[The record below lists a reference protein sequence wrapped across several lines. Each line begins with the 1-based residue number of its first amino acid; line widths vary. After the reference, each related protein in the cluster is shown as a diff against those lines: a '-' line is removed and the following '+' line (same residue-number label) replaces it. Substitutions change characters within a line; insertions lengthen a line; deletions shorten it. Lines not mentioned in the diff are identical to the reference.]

1 MHNRTLPALFGTAL
15 ALAFGGQ
22 AMAQA
27 HDGHDHGEHQHP
39 AAQHGGTLAASG
51 NYQFEVV
58 FKEDGLAV
66 YPHGPSI
73 SPMAITQMSGQAF
86 FLMPGA
92 RTYSRPYTL
101 RPAAGQA
108 KQADSL
114 ALAVDLTKV
123 PATGARV
130 TLRVSGLPD
139 SANPRAEFTVPFARA
154 ETGALTVTKAT
165 KADAPAIARLK
176 LCPVSGEE
184 LGSMGGPL
192 KVARGNNA
200 TFLCCQGCLEK
211 VEADPVK
218 YLGAAAGAGTPA
230 HHEHQH

>member
-1 MHNRTLPALFGTAL
+1 MLLAMAAPALSLILGSPAL
-15 ALAFGGQ
+15 AQ
-22 AMAQA
+22 D
-27 HDGHDHGEHQHP
+27 HDGHDHGGHQHP
-39 AAQHGGTLAASG
+39 PAQHGGTLASSG
-51 NYQFEVV
+51 SYQFEVV

-101 RPAAGQA
+101 RPAAGRGGP
-108 KQADSL
+108 ADSL
-114 ALAVDLTKV
+114 GLAVDLSRV
-123 PATGARV
+123 PASGARV
-130 TLRVSGLPD
+130 TIRVLGLPD
-139 SANPRAEFTVPFARA
+139 ADGSRAEFTVPFARA